1 MPATALLLRPRS
13 TIAKTLTLAALLAS
27 AVAPGWA
34 RAEGEAAA
42 APAPAAQSPT
52 ESASPVS
59 ATGLLPIFGVGL
71 DLDGLSSS
79 ASPDD
84 AVASVQKLYDKYLKA
99 AGFNVIQFPVEVKEL
114 GDKGAGRLAKLCV
127 WAKANNVRLAPIL
140 IGATQGEALP
150 GDFPDRVG
158 SFAAKT
164 VELTGKAG
172 DAQAYSQIML
182 YQLERPLN
190 HPATHGPIEAAKAA
204 EILKATVEKLHA
216 SEQTALAGTSLQAT
230 PVLVSASFDYELI
243 RFGAIVNVALT
254 DESYQQAYESLRGY
268 LGAVLG
274 SAAVDVVSLEWFPGS
289 VSADAVDRF
298 PDLVSKLQADFPG
311 KLLLIG
317 TGYSTAA
324 GTEQDQSKYYTQTF
338 NNLSDLR
345 TNQGVESS
353 FAGILWRT
361 AMDRAKGEP
370 DPPSSKTLSE
380 LPQWKWSERASEL
393 TRMWNTPGADSK
405 EMRWWYGRVE
415 SHFGLLG
422 GSKDLGKPG
431 EPKLSYTLLSHLKTS
446 LVAAAASTGA
456 GEIATQLASQPGGAK
471 GVAGAVKEKLQAAL
485 FGMLDA
491 WIAKTAENFVS
502 GGGSESS
509 GSSGSQTFDGGG
521 GGGAPS
527 PPTPSNTADLAIS
540 GFEPVDAIVTGVV
553 TPLTFTVVNNG
564 AASATNVVLYLRENG
579 TTDLANSTPGVIGPS
594 GTSTINVPWTPSHP
608 GNHQNVILEAYCDNE
623 GAQSNNRMEFGDVMV
638 SPAPSGGGGGGGG
651 GGMGGIRVNPGRL
664 GAMQGVLT
672 TTTAPGFLKIEAV
685 RSMPVVMMSG
695 MGGGTPTS
703 TPMMSTGGGSG
714 VHVLGG
720 AGTGGTGTVG
730 GVGGGTPMGSVGGGG
745 GTHSTSQ
752 AMTAAPAPSGPQP
765 YSLAF
770 TVTNPFNHNFND
782 VRGTLKIEN
791 KVVATRNLGV
801 LFPHQRRTVTF
812 DQWTPS
818 KAGTFPVEIQLAGTG
833 PGGRPLTSTA
843 ADRIT
848 VSPSAMKPGIPPAPG
863 AGAMTRSVL
872 VGKGSGGIASTG
884 SPMTAGGMTQTRMLL
899 PLIMTPPASTGT
911 PIQTRSLAMM
921 TRGKLGSG
929 MTSLLG
935 VTANSILLTPYPPQP
950 GADMALSVRLFNSE
964 RVPANKVKV
973 EAYVGDEKLGEA
985 SVDVPVAQPVVAS
998 GFKAWKAKQGRY
1010 DVRVVVSWADRS
1022 GSASKPIEIGTK
1034 GAARMGVA
1042 SLIGRA
1048 SFSMPRLLVTAA
1060 DVRLNPV
1067 APAAGQSVELSVR
1080 AMNPGTADAKGVRVE
1095 LFADQVK
1102 IGEATGDIVAGKD
1115 FIFTGFPRWTPAAG
1129 RHVLLCRATVLGQTT
1144 EATRDVTAGFTATL
1158 VAPTLMKQ
1166 PGIVANPET
1175 KMAPLGGTLM
1185 MATLARPDLQIT
1197 PADITYAPAMP
1208 KAGDALTIT
1217 IRVQNVGSAAASGT
1231 VTGVLQVDGAESA
1244 RREFPVSIAPGG
1256 MMSLMWPVTT
1266 PSGSTL
1272 MAVATASVANDAQPG
1287 NNEGRAST
1295 SILRMIEKQQLQLPP
1310 ESQPRLIR

>member
-1 MPATALLLRPRS
+1 
-13 TIAKTLTLAALLAS
+13 
-27 AVAPGWA
+27 
-34 RAEGEAAA
+34 
-42 APAPAAQSPT
+42 
-52 ESASPVS
+52 VS

-190 HPATHGPIEAAKAA
+190 HPASHGPIEAAKAA

-230 PVLVSASFDYELI
+230 PVLVGASFDYELI

-268 LGAVLG
+268 LSAVLG
-274 SAAVDVVSLEWFPGS
+274 TAAVDVVSLEWFPGS

-298 PDLVSKLQADFPG
+298 PDLVSKLQGDFPG

-324 GTEQDQSKYYTQTF
+324 GSEQDQSKYYTQTF

-361 AMDRAKGEP
+361 AMDRPKGEP

-380 LPQWKWSERASEL
+380 LPQWNWSERASEL

-431 EPKLSYTLLSHLKTS
+431 EPKLSYQLLSHLKTS
-446 LVAAAASTGA
+446 LTAAAASTGA
-456 GEIATQLASQPGGAK
+456 GEIATQLASTPGGAK

-502 GGGSESS
+502 GGSSNGGGGGGES
-509 GSSGSQTFDGGG
+509 FDGLGGGG
-521 GGGAPS
+521 GGGAPPP
-527 PPTPSNTADLAIS
+527 PPTPSNMADLAIS

-564 AASATNVVLYLRENG
+564 TASATNVVLYLRENAS
-579 TTDLANSTPGVIGPS
+579 TDLANSTPTVIGPS
-594 GTSTINVPWTPSHP
+594 GTSTINVPWTPAHA
-608 GNHQNVILEAYCDNE
+608 GNHQNVTLEAYCDNE
-623 GAQSNNRMEFGDVMV
+623 GSQGNNRMEFGDVTV
-638 SPAPSGGGGGGGG
+638 SSAPSGGGGGGGAG
-651 GGMGGIRVNPGRL
+651 GAGGIRVVNPGRL

-685 RSMPVVMMSG
+685 RSMPVVMMST
-695 MGGGTPTS
+695 MGGPSTG

-714 VHVLGG
+714 VHVLSGP
-720 AGTGGTGTVG
+720 GTGGTGTVG
-730 GVGGGTPMGSVGGGG
+730 SVGGGTTMGSVGGGG
-745 GTHSTSQ
+745 ATQSTSQ

-770 TVTNPFNHNFND
+770 TVTNPFNHNFSD

-791 KVVATRNLGV
+791 KVVATKNLGV

-812 DQWTPS
+812 EQWTPS

-833 PGGRPLTSTA
+833 PGGRPLTSSA

-848 VSPSAMKPGIPPAPG
+848 VSPASMKPGIPPAPG

-872 VGKGSGGIASTG
+872 VGKGSGGTTSTG
-884 SPMTAGGMTQTRMLL
+884 SPMTAGTTPMRQTRMLM
-899 PLIMTPPASTGT
+899 PLIMAPASTGT

-921 TRGKLGSG
+921 TRGKLGTG

-935 VTANSILLTPYPPQP
+935 VTANSIVLTPYPPQP
-950 GADMALSVRLFNSE
+950 GTDMAISVRLFNSE
-964 RVPANKVKV
+964 RVPASKVKV
-973 EAYVGDEKLGEA
+973 EAFVGDEKLGEA
-985 SVDVPVAQPVVAS
+985 SMDVPVAQPVVAS
-998 GFKAWKAKQGRY
+998 GFKTWKAKQGRY

-1022 GSASKPIEIGTK
+1022 GSASKPIEIGSK
-1034 GAARMGVA
+1034 GARMGERMGVA

-1060 DVRLNPV
+1060 DVRLNPL
-1067 APAAGQSVELSVR
+1067 APAAGQPVELSVR
-1080 AMNPGTADAKGVRVE
+1080 AQNAGTADAKGVRVE

-1115 FIFTGFPRWTPAAG
+1115 YIFTGFPRWTPGAG

-1144 EATRDVTAGFTATL
+1144 EVTRDVTAGLMATL

-1166 PGIVANPET
+1166 PAILATPET

-1185 MATLARPDLQIT
+1185 MAKFERPDLQIT

-1208 KAGDALTIT
+1208 KANEPVTIT
-1217 IRVQNVGSAAASGT
+1217 IRVQNVGTAAASGT

-1244 RREFPVSIAPGG
+1244 RRDFPVSLAPGG

-1272 MAVATASVANDAQPG
+1272 TAVATASVANDAQPG
-1287 NNEGRAST
+1287 NDEARAST
-1295 SILRMIEKQQLQLPP
+1295 SILRVIEKQQLQLPP